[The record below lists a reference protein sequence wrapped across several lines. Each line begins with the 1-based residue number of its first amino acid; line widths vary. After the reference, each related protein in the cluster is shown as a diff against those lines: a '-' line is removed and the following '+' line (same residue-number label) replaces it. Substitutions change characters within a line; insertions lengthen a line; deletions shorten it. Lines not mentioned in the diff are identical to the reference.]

1 MQVTLSFARSSDG
14 YLDDRTP
21 HRLMLSTPTDWDEVY
36 RLRSEQE
43 AILVGAETVR
53 RDNPS
58 LKGVPVRI
66 TVTRS
71 GALSPELRFFTVGEA
86 RRIVFSPKPLPA
98 LDGVAE
104 VIVCPEP
111 ITAARIVTELEKR
124 DIRRLMV
131 EGGAE
136 ILSLFLREG
145 QVDVVR
151 EAVNPTITVGE
162 EQGGAHF
169 RFEAPESV
177 PCRRER
183 LDGMEV
189 ATYQLKA
196 NREAEDRRYLL
207 EAIAESERCPICRSC
222 YRVGAVII
230 TQAGERFAGY
240 THESSAT
247 HHAEQEAL
255 LKAVAAQADLRGATI
270 YTSMEPCSKRS
281 SEPESCTQLIL
292 RHGFSRVVFAC
303 YEPDCFVACEG
314 TYTLRSAGV
323 EVAAYPDLKAEV
335 LRVNEHL
342 F

>member
-1 MQVTLSFARSSDG
+1 MNTFTDREWGDG
-14 YLDDRTP
+14 T
-21 HRLMLSTPTDWDEVY
+21 E
-36 RLRSEQE
+36 SES
-43 AILVGAETVR
+43 IF
-53 RDNPS
+53 N
-58 LKGVPVRI
+58 PVRLDCDQWVAAAKTAGMKGLI
-66 TVTRS
+66 LTAKHHDGFCLWPSKYTEHSVKN
-71 GALSPELRFFTVGEA
+71 SP
-86 RRIVFSPKPLPA
+86 
-98 LDGVAE
+98 
-104 VIVCPEP
+104 
-111 ITAARIVTELEKR
+111 
-124 DIRRLMV
+124 IRR
-131 EGGAE
+131 
-136 ILSLFLREG
+136 
-145 QVDVVR
+145 DVVR

-169 RFEAPESV
+169 RFEAPESA

-314 TYTLRSAGV
+314 AYTLRSAGV

-335 LRVNEHL
+335 LRVNRHL